1 MRAGGRKEISNWK
14 MWLFAALSRSGS
26 GAAPRNDG
34 RDAAIVERMAMGEA
48 DAVAD
53 LYDRHA
59 RAVYSLA
66 LRILQD
72 EAEAEDLAQEV
83 FVQAWQQAARYDTSR
98 GAVPAWLLNMT
109 RSRAIDR
116 LRARRV
122 RPEGAPVAI
131 DLVVDSMSAP
141 GDVAADVL
149 AGEDA
154 ALLRR
159 GLTALPLLQ
168 RVAIELAYFEGLSHR
183 EVAERLGEPL
193 GTVKTRIRTGLL
205 KLRDALAVPSVEG
218 L

>member
-1 MRAGGRKEISNWK
+1 
-14 MWLFAALSRSGS
+14 MWLFAALSRGGS

-34 RDAAIVERMAMGEA
+34 RDAAIVERMARGEA
-48 DAVAD
+48 DATAD
-53 LYDRHA
+53 LYDRHV
-59 RAVYSLA
+59 RVVYSLA

-72 EAEAEDLAQEV
+72 DGEAEDLAQEV
-83 FVQAWQQAARYDTSR
+83 FVQAWQQAARYDASR
-98 GAVPAWLLNMT
+98 GTVPAWLLNMT

-116 LRARRV
+116 VRARRV

-131 DLVVDSMSAP
+131 DVLMESMSAP
-141 GDVAADVL
+141 GDLAADVL

-159 GLTALPLLQ
+159 ELAALPVLQ

-183 EVAERLGEPL
+183 EVAERLDEPL
-193 GTVKTRIRTGLL
+193 GTVKTRIRMGLL

-218 L
+218 M